1 MVRPEN
7 IRLSS
12 EETND
17 ELSGIAKI
25 KGKEYRG
32 TVILYELEN
41 SKNKKINVITISNNI
56 EYNIGEKIYYSADKK
71 DLYEITTERKRKY
84 ECNLCNR
91 RS

>member
-17 ELSGIAKI
+17 ELSGIAEI
-25 KGKEYRG
+25 TRKEYRG

-41 SKNKKINVITISNNI
+41 SKNKEINVITISNNI
-56 EYNIGEKIYYSADKK
+56 EYNINRKK
-71 DLYEITTERKRKY
+71 MQQI
-84 ECNLCNR
+84 NN
-91 RS
+91 